1 VSAAVLDMHKSTCS
15 STTKTMS
22 EVEENQWI
30 DSSVKHRAQLALI
43 YSSLNDFVSSQKTAY
58 MYENVNQEEIDSRAE
73 ES

>member
-1 VSAAVLDMHKSTCS
+1 
-15 STTKTMS
+15 MS